1 MISFFCDVRS
11 TYISCIKQK
20 IMCELTALPTNWH
33 QMSQTEKDIAI
44 ENRRIER
51 YAEIAGRRSLKEWE
65 CKDLEVAK
73 QRVEEWSKE
82 LSL

>member
-1 MISFFCDVRS
+1 
-11 TYISCIKQK
+11 
-20 IMCELTALPTNWH
+20 MCELTALPTNWH

-51 YAEIAGRRSLKEWE
+51 YVEIAGRRSLKEWE

-73 QRVEEWSKE
+73 QRVKEWSKE

>member
-1 MISFFCDVRS
+1 
-11 TYISCIKQK
+11 
-20 IMCELTALPTNWH
+20 MCELTALPTNWH